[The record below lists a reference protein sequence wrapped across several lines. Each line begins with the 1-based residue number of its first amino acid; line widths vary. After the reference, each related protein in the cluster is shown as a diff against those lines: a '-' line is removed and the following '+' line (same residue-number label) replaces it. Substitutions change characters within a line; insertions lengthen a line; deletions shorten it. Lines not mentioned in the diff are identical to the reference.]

1 MDRVLS
7 QEEIDNVFREQRH
20 EKQEEPGKKAVPYD
34 FRRPDRIAKDQLRS
48 IHLLHENFAR
58 NLSSSLSAYLRAYV
72 LVSLISVEQ
81 LSYVEFSEG
90 IPSPTCLA
98 SLTLKPYDGNAV
110 LELGPTLVFP
120 ILEMLLGGSGK
131 VSRKID
137 REVTEIEQS
146 ILQGVYRIVLHDL
159 KEAWRGV
166 TNIEFTIDKH
176 ETDPQLLQIL
186 SPNEAVVVIGMEIRI
201 GENTGAMNL
210 GLPSI
215 FIKMLRQRFDQQWTM
230 RKSESTAEEQGR
242 ILRLIKPARIHAEA
256 RLDGPTLP
264 VEALMELEE
273 GDLLKFDY
281 PVDRPLALLLNGKVK
296 YKGHLATT
304 GRKKIFAIEGA
315 P

>member
-1 MDRVLS
+1 
-7 QEEIDNVFREQRH
+7 
-20 EKQEEPGKKAVPYD
+20 VPYD